1 MKVNCMKKYLFL
13 MLLLV
18 STNQVFSQMLSAN
31 APERKQLIA
40 MGYEFDKEAA
50 DDTWSVA
57 SNGDSKIIVSR
68 SDDRLFISRLFTR
81 RAANE
86 KEENELLKIVNE
98 KNYDLAYQIVLLEDT
113 VAVNLYDHGPY
124 NPKNFSKL
132 VRLIE
137 KAEIIFDEKFLKL
150 IND

>member
-1 MKVNCMKKYLFL
+1 

-31 APERKQLIA
+31 APERKQLSA
-40 MGYEFDKEAA
+40 MGYEFDKEDA

-57 SNGDSKIIVSR
+57 SNGSNKIVVSR
-68 SDDRLFISRLFTR
+68 SDERLFISRWFTR
-81 RAANE
+81 RTLNE
-86 KEENELLKIVNE
+86 QDENELLKIVNQ
-98 KNYDLAYQIVLLEDT
+98 KNYDLAYQIVLMEDA

-124 NPKNFSKL
+124 NSKNFSKL

-137 KAEIIFDEKFLKL
+137 KADIIFDDKFLKL